1 MPMLHEDGGIWVQG
15 GDIAKDREA
24 GYSCSILGD
33 RGGTGC
39 ITGAVIQ
46 HPWTE
51 RWFCFPGIETSLG
64 WEPAHKEK
72 GSAATL
78 APSWM

>member
-39 ITGAVIQ
+39 IIGAVIQ